1 MDLVNLR
8 ALVRDVEGFPIPEVT
23 FKDITPLLADPQA
36 LKYAVEM
43 IATPYQDA
51 GITKVAGIE
60 ARGFVLA
67 PAVALAL
74 GAGFVP
80 LRKPGKLPY
89 QTRREEYQLE
99 YGVDGL
105 EIHVDAVGPDDRVLL
120 VDDVIATG
128 GTARAG
134 IDLIR
139 GLGADLAAM
148 VVLIELAFLGGREKL
163 DNEVV
168 LRSILVYDG

>member
-1 MDLVNLR
+1 M
-8 ALVRDVEGFPIPEVT
+8 
-23 FKDITPLLADPQA
+23 
-36 LKYAVEM
+36 
-43 IATPYQDA
+43 
-51 GITKVAGIE
+51 
-60 ARGFVLA
+60 A

-139 GLGADLAAM
+139 GLGADLVGM
-148 VVLIELAFLGGREKL
+148 VVLIELGFLGGREKL
-163 DNEVV
+163 DGEVV
-168 LRSILVYDG
+168 LRSILMYGG